1 MATEREELLIR
12 ELSLANLL
20 ANVFL
25 TLPTRE
31 DVERTLAM
39 DPEALD
45 DSESGCALASF
56 IRESRDRDFEEVLL
70 DVARDRA
77 ALVRGAGS
85 VPVQPPY
92 ESLYAQVERT
102 SMLESLNRFYNES
115 GLHKVEAIHD
125 APDQIGVEFAFL
137 ATLIGRLLDAVEAG
151 DDAAA
156 DSERER
162 IDRFCSGH
170 LYRWADLY
178 AESVIEF
185 AKTSYWKAIGYII
198 LDAKALRS

>member
-1 MATEREELLIR
+1 MANEREELLAQ

-25 TLPTRE
+25 TLPTSE
-31 DVERTLAM
+31 DVERTLAL
-39 DPEALD
+39 DPEALAG
-45 DSESGCALASF
+45 SESGDALASF
-56 IRESRDRDFEEVLL
+56 IRENRERDVEEVLL

-85 VPVQPPY
+85 VPVEPPY
-92 ESLYAQVERT
+92 ESLYAHAERA
-102 SMLESLNRFYNES
+102 SMLGSLNRFYSEN
-115 GLHKVEAIHD
+115 GLHKAEAIHD

-137 ATLIGRLLDAVEAG
+137 ATLISRKLDALERDDQAAVEEAS
-151 DDAAA
+151 AQ
-156 DSERER
+156 

-170 LYRWADLY
+170 LYRWVDLY
-178 AESVIEF
+178 AERVIEF

-198 LDAKALRS
+198 MDAKAMRS